1 MPLSFLSLSRTRG
14 HCISVRLLSVV
25 VVVGGGGGGGV
36 GVGVVDG
43 ASETSRSEHP

>member
-25 VVVGGGGGGGV
+25 VVVGGGGGV